1 MAFAL
6 LRLFETKTPLLPVV
20 VAATVG
26 VGSVCVAAK
35 GNNRAT
41 ASVMP
46 ASAEDYVWAYTESGE
61 AALRPV
67 IVAVGGCCDQNVKRR
82 L

>member
-20 VAATVG
+20 VTTV
-26 VGSVCVAAK
+26 SVSVSVVVVA
-35 GNNRAT
+35 NNRAI

-67 IVAVGGCCDQNVKRR
+67 IIAVGRDSNVARR
-82 L
+82 F

>member
-20 VAATVG
+20 VATV
-26 VGSVCVAAK
+26 SVSVSVSVVVVA
-35 GNNRAT
+35 NNRAT

-67 IVAVGGCCDQNVKRR
+67 IIAVGRDSNVARR
-82 L
+82 F

>member
-26 VGSVCVAAK
+26 GSVVAAK

-46 ASAEDYVWAYTESGE
+46 ASAEDYVWTYTESGE

-67 IVAVGGCCDQNVKRR
+67 IVAVVGCDSNVKRR

>member
-26 VGSVCVAAK
+26 GSVVAAK

-67 IVAVGGCCDQNVKRR
+67 IVDVVGCDSNVKRR

>member
-20 VAATVG
+20 VAGGAAVIVSKKTG
-26 VGSVCVAAK
+26 DRAVAA
-35 GNNRAT
+35 T
-41 ASVMP
+41 MP

-67 IVAVGGCCDQNVKRR
+67 IVDVVGCDSNVKRR